1 VGLLTQRGLLRK
13 LSTSKESSDGG
24 EPLSVRDV
32 MVSNPV
38 TVAPG
43 DTTIAAIEVMRE
55 HRIGCLPV
63 VDHGRLVGLVTE
75 HDFIDAAANLLEETL
90 RSR

>member
-1 VGLLTQRGLLRK
+1 
-13 LSTSKESSDGG
+13 
-24 EPLSVRDV
+24 